1 MIQGVPQCC
10 ARFRFFDFSVP
21 GGLGI
26 RPWHFSAVHLGWI
39 LGGVCAG
46 WAVEGWPGG
55 LLAPEGPGV
64 RGEGVGAVV
73 WDTL

>member
-1 MIQGVPQCC
+1 MDMVES
-10 ARFRFFDFSVP
+10 ARFGLSR
-21 GGLGI
+21 GG
-26 RPWHFSAVHLGWI
+26 R
-39 LGGVCAG
+39 
-46 WAVEGWPGG
+46 GG